1 LSPDAFIHLPTLFG
15 RLIPPEQSALRFTP
29 EVLAAWDERARELG
43 RPADWRLSDQQIEDS
58 RRRML
63 GELPRGQDLWIFS
76 YGSLMWD
83 PGFHFAEVRL
93 ADLAGHQR
101 RFTFRTQVGRG
112 SPERPGL
119 MLSLATC
126 PGRCLGLA
134 FRIAPDLAEAE
145 SSLLW
150 CREML
155 RGSYR
160 PAFLPVDTPQGRVAA
175 LVFGQNPA
183 HADHVGELPLDET
196 AKIIAT
202 GAGVLGTNREYLE
215 QLAAQLER
223 LAIGDE
229 YIARLQER
237 VRRFAGQ

>member
-1 LSPDAFIHLPTLFG
+1 MSPDAFIHLPTLFG

-29 EVLAAWDERARELG
+29 EVLAAWDARARDLG
-43 RPADWRLSDQQIEDS
+43 RSADWRLSDRQIEDS

-63 GELPRGQDLWIFS
+63 SELPSGQDLWIFS

-83 PGFHFAEVRL
+83 PAFHFAEVRR
-93 ADLAGHQR
+93 ADLAGYQR
-101 RFTFRTQVGRG
+101 RFTFRTHVGRG

-119 MLSLATC
+119 MLSLASC

-134 FRIAPDLAEAE
+134 FRIAPALAEAE
-145 SSLLW
+145 STLLW
-150 CREML
+150 RREML

-160 PAFLPVDTPQGRVAA
+160 PAFLPVETPQGRITA

-196 AKIIAT
+196 AEIIAR

-223 LAIGDE
+223 LEIEDE
-229 YIARLQER
+229 YVVRLRQRLE
-237 VRRFAGQ
+237 RFAGQ